1 MSQSSTP
8 SLAPVR
14 PAAELRSAG
23 WLLRRA
29 LIGIVALTIFVISG
43 AWLLY
48 ASIDNDEASASEQS
62 QSE

>member
-8 SLAPVR
+8 NLAPVR

-48 ASIDNDEASASEQS
+48 ASIDNDEASVSEQS